1 MKNNLMKQFNSFF
14 LAGIIQGSK
23 KGKILHNQNYRQV
36 IKDIIKKYFPKSQ
49 IIDPVNVHPDSAE
62 YDYKTG
68 ESVFHASIK
77 QATQCDCLIA
87 YLPEASMGTAIEM
100 WECHKKKIP
109 VWTITKMKE
118 NWSVKFLSTETFE
131 TLEKFESFLK
141 NKSPLQ
147 KS

>member
-1 MKNNLMKQFNSFF
+1 MKPLQSFF

-23 KGKILHNQNYRQV
+23 KGKILHNQNYRLK
-36 IKDIIKKYFPKSQ
+36 IKNILKKYFPKCQ
-49 IIDPVNVHPDSAE
+49 IIDPVNVHPDSVE

-68 ESVFHASIK
+68 ESVFHTSIK

-118 NWSVKFLSTETFE
+118 NWSVKFLSTEIFE
-131 TLEKFESFLK
+131 SLEKFERSLK
-141 NKSPLQ
+141 NKGLHN
-147 KS
+147 KR

>member
-1 MKNNLMKQFNSFF
+1 MKDNRMKQINSFF

-23 KGKILHNQNYRQV
+23 KGKILHSQDYRHE
-36 IKDIIKKYFPKSQ
+36 IKAILKKYFPKAE
-49 IIDPVNVHPDSAE
+49 IVDPVDVHPDSVE

-68 ESVFHASIK
+68 ESVFYKSIK

-109 VWTITKMKE
+109 VWTITPLKN
-118 NWSVKFLSTETFE
+118 NWSVKFLSSEI
-131 TLEKFESFLK
+131 FESLEELDRFLE
-141 NKSPLQ
+141 NKV
-147 KS
+147 

>member
-1 MKNNLMKQFNSFF
+1 MEMRQINSFF
-14 LAGIIQGSK
+14 LAGIIQGSR
-23 KGKILHNQNYRQV
+23 KGKILHNQNYRLK
-36 IKDIIKKYFPKSQ
+36 IKNILKKYFPKSQ
-49 IIDPVNVHPDSAE
+49 IIDPVDVHPDSAE
-62 YDYKTG
+62 YDYKMG

-77 QATQCDCLIA
+77 QATECDCLIA

-118 NWSVKFLSTETFE
+118 NWSVKFLSTEIFE
-131 TLEKFESFLK
+131 TLEEFESFLK
-141 NKSPLQ
+141 NKSPLK

>member
-1 MKNNLMKQFNSFF
+1 MKSIRSFF

-23 KGKILHNQNYRQV
+23 KGKILHSQEYRHK
-36 IKDIIKKYFPKSQ
+36 IRPILKRYFPKAE
-49 IIDPVNVHPDSAE
+49 IIDPVDVHPDSAE

-68 ESVFHASIK
+68 ESVFYKSIK

-109 VWTITKMKE
+109 VWTITPLKN
-118 NWSVKFLSTETFE
+118 NWSIKFLSSEI
-131 TLEKFESFLK
+131 FESLEEFELFLR
-141 NKSPLQ
+141 NKGLRQ
-147 KS
+147 KK